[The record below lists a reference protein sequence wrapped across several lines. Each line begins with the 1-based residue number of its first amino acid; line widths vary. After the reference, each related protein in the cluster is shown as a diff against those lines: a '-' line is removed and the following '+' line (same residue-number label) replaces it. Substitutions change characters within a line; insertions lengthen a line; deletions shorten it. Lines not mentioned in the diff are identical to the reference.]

1 MNYYCLGK
9 SGVRVCQLCLGTMT
23 FGTELGWGNNKKD
36 AEKIF
41 NAYVDLGGNFVDT
54 ADMYTKGTSEK
65 MVGEFIAKR
74 KLRDHIVLTTKF
86 SWNTDP
92 GNPNGGGNGR
102 KYMMRAVEDSLRR
115 LGTDYIDLYLLHVW
129 DCLTPV
135 EDVMRT
141 FNDLVSSGKVR
152 HVGFSDVPAWV
163 ASRAQTMAEIRAMEP
178 ISVMQMEYSL
188 VERNIEHEYT
198 LLGKELGID
207 IMSWSPLG
215 GGLLTGKY
223 QINGKNVKGDGRF
236 KKIAAE
242 NDIHFLRL
250 TKRNEQIILTLRE
263 VAKELGKPMSQVA
276 LNWVANRPAVGSLVF
291 GATSVSQLENNM
303 QSLDFTIP
311 GNLVE
316 KLDEVSRPTLN
327 FPYNFFSPDMQ
338 KRVHGGEAALDKP
351 FNHHPPRKLRGDEKP
366 FNQKSGK
373 KK

>member
-23 FGTELGWGNNKKD
+23 FGTEFGWGNTKKE

-54 ADMYTKGTSEK
+54 ADMYTQGTSEK
-65 MVGEFIAKR
+65 MLGEFIAKR
-74 KLRDHIVLTTKF
+74 KLREQLVLTTKF
-86 SWNTDP
+86 SWNTEP

-102 KYMMRAVEDSLRR
+102 KYMMRAIEDSLRR

-129 DCLTPV
+129 DCLTPI

-163 ASRAQTMAEIRAMEP
+163 AARAQTIAEIRAMEP
-178 ISVMQMEYSL
+178 ISVIQMEYSL

-223 QINGKNVKGDGRF
+223 EIDGKTVKGQGRF
-236 KKIAAE
+236 KKIAE
-242 NDIHFLRL
+242 EKDIHFLRL
-250 TKRNEQIILTLRE
+250 TPRNANIISTLKE
-263 VAKELGKPMSQVA
+263 VASELDRPMSQVA

-303 QSLDFTIP
+303 KSLDFTIP
-311 GNLVE
+311 GHLVE
-316 KLDEVSRPTLN
+316 KLDEASKPTLH
-327 FPYNFFSPDMQ
+327 FPYTFFSSHMQ

-351 FNHHPPRKLRGDEKP
+351 FNHHPPRKLEGDEQS
-366 FNQKSGK
+366 FIHKSK
-373 KK
+373 K